1 MSKKGKKAKKAPEGR
16 HCALCGKVVAEE
28 PREYVVG
35 ATGRVVCRDCV
46 EISGKI
52 MQLPQPPKEPQKSL
66 ASGTILTPQQIIREL
81 DKTIIGQEHA
91 KRAVAVAFWKQQLR
105 ANGDATVPGSNLLLY
120 GPTGCGKTAL
130 AQEAARIIGLPFIS
144 FDATTLS
151 ETGYRGKNASDI
163 IEEYAGRFKNH
174 SHLAH
179 GVVFLD
185 EVDKLAARGNESRAA
200 YSRGTQHS
208 LLKLVEGTKIGCD
221 AGVISTD
228 QLLFIF
234 GGAFTGLISKTSYM
248 RPVGFLD
255 RSDAEEDDR
264 IATTDDFVRYGM
276 EPELMGRVGQYISL
290 RQLTAAEL
298 RQILLESDLSLFRKY
313 QKFFDSRGIRL
324 ELGNKRTEE
333 FVQNA
338 LARGTGARG
347 LNSLVEEAMEPLLF
361 RLAEDA
367 LKEAV
372 SLDGYSA

>member
-1 MSKKGKKAKKAPEGR
+1 M
-16 HCALCGKVVAEE
+16 
-28 PREYVVG
+28 
-35 ATGRVVCRDCV
+35 
-46 EISGKI
+46 
-52 MQLPQPPKEPQKSL
+52 
-66 ASGTILTPQQIIREL
+66 
-81 DKTIIGQEHA
+81 
-91 KRAVAVAFWKQQLR
+91 
-105 ANGDATVPGSNLLLY
+105 
-120 GPTGCGKTAL
+120 
-130 AQEAARIIGLPFIS
+130 
-144 FDATTLS
+144 
-151 ETGYRGKNASDI
+151 
-163 IEEYAGRFKNH
+163 
-174 SHLAH
+174 
-179 GVVFLD
+179 
-185 EVDKLAARGNESRAA
+185 
-200 YSRGTQHS
+200 
-208 LLKLVEGTKIGCD
+208 EGTKIGCD

-276 EPELMGRVGQYISL
+276 EPELMGRVGQYIPL